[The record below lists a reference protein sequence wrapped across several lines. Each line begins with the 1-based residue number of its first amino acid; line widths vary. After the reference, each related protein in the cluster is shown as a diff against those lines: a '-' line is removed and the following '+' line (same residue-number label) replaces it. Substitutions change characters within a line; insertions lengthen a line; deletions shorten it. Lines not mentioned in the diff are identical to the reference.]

1 MTFHNEFI
9 KGLRDLADFLESREE
24 LTPACGQHFN
34 VFANDPT
41 EFALK
46 ARRLGTADKN
56 AEDWSSYFTMVK
68 TFGPH
73 QLELNILR
81 ASMCE
86 KKKVGTKIV
95 KKRDD
100 KIVSE
105 LLKAVPEVEVEEDV
119 FEWVCPESILVFV
132 KADADEPS

>member
-1 MTFHNEFI
+1 MAFQDAFI
-9 KGLRDLADFLESREE
+9 KGLRDLADFLETREE
-24 LTPACGQHFN
+24 LTPVYGQHFN

-56 AEDWSSYFTMVK
+56 AEDWSNYFTMVK

-86 KKKVGTKIV
+86 KKKVGTKKV
-95 KKRDD
+95 KKRDE
-100 KIVSE
+100 KVVQE
-105 LLKAVPEVEVEEDV
+105 VLKAVPEVEVEEDV

-132 KADADEPS
+132 KADADETS